1 MHLPRVPFAR
11 PAAVLSLLGA
21 AVVVAAGCRPR
32 SHDLEPGSYRAVI
45 ELPGGE
51 LPFGLDVAREQS
63 GLVLYLVN
71 GKERVRVPGV
81 VSDAGRL
88 TARMPGHDTTL
99 TATISGGELEGDV
112 TLFSKAGEKQV
123 LPFKAELGQTWRFF
137 ETPSTDNADFAGRWS
152 VTFTDDHG
160 KTSPG
165 VAEFSQKFETV
176 TGTILAPSSK
186 VPYLAGEARGDEL
199 FLSRF
204 DGGETHLYRGKLN
217 DRGELLGE
225 HWSGKSFHERFV
237 ALRNPDAV
245 LEMGSA
251 ASGREDPVDG
261 ATLGASP

>member
-1 MHLPRVPFAR
+1 MHFSRVPFAR
-11 PAAVLSLLGA
+11 PAAVLALLGA
-21 AVVVAAGCRPR
+21 VVVVSAGCRPR

-45 ELPGGE
+45 GLPGGE
-51 LPFGLDVAREQS
+51 LPFGLDVALEQS
-63 GLVLYLVN
+63 GFVLYLVN
-71 GKERVRVPGV
+71 GKERVRVPDV

-88 TARMPGHDTTL
+88 TARMPGQETTL
-99 TATISGGELEGDV
+99 TATISGGELEGEV
-112 TLFSKAGEKQV
+112 TRFSKAGERQV
-123 LPFKAELGQTWRFF
+123 LPFKAKLGQTWRFF

-160 KTSPG
+160 QTRPG

-176 TGTILAPSSK
+176 TGTVVTSLGK

-217 DRGELLGE
+217 DRGELAGE
-225 HWSGKSFHERFV
+225 HWSGTSLHERFV

-245 LEMGSA
+245 LEMSSA